1 MRFRKFAPQ
10 PIMNIT
16 DIRADIIEALN
27 DSVTDL
33 VLVSESADNDNV
45 IIVTDCHGDR
55 YKLTIEKL

>member
-1 MRFRKFAPQ
+1 
-10 PIMNIT
+10 MNIT

-27 DSVTDL
+27 DSITDL
-33 VLVSESADNDNV
+33 VLVSESADSDNV